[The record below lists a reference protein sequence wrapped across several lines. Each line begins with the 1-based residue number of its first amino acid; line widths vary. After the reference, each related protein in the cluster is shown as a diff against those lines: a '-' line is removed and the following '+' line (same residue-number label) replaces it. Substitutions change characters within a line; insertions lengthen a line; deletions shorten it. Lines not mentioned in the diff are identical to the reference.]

1 MRHTPLADRPH
12 LRLLQPLL
20 HCGVNASHPGAVFLT
35 PSAGEVTAAQ
45 ALLTACEEC
54 SKVCKHIG
62 NVFDAAVQQYQQ
74 EHPGGA
80 QQQSSQDVE
89 MAD

>member
-1 MRHTPLADRPH
+1 M
-12 LRLLQPLL
+12 
-20 HCGVNASHPGAVFLT
+20 FLT

-54 SKVCKHIG
+54 SKLCKHIC